1 MLNTQ
6 RLTDRMRPIAR
17 RVMTKAWLAVAL
29 ATAAAIFGSPAV
41 GVASPN
47 GVAAI
52 AVGIDANPGATP
64 ANTATSLGTIEACR
78 VVTNGDTFTVDFYV
92 QNIPGPGLE
101 GIQGSLHYTSTKLK
115 VTASSAS
122 FMLAAGAGSS
132 VTDLTNPS
140 TDSLPD
146 TDGTFTPIAA
156 DFGSGA
162 SHSET
167 GSGVLVRV
175 TLQAI
180 ANGAASLT
188 LTDVKLADPS
198 FNPIGDTNADGIFDG
213 PVSNAQIRIGQSCS
227 VGGVSEAPDV
237 AGLPQI
243 TAHTTEHARPWLP
256 LAAATTLLAVALAAA
271 WRGRRRAA

>member
-1 MLNTQ
+1 M
-6 RLTDRMRPIAR
+6 
-17 RVMTKAWLAVAL
+17 VLAAV
-29 ATAAAIFGSPAV
+29 TAIFAGSPAV
-41 GVASPN
+41 AVASPSAV
-47 GVAAI
+47 GAI
-52 AVGIDANPGATP
+52 AVGIDAIPGATP
-64 ANTATSLGTIEACR
+64 ANTATSLGSIDSCR
-78 VVTNGDTFTVDFYV
+78 VVNNGDTFTVDFYV
-92 QNIPGPGLE
+92 QNIPGPGIE
-101 GIQGSLHYTSTKLK
+101 GLQGSLHYTSTKLK
-115 VTASSAS
+115 VTASSTS

-140 TDSLPD
+140 TDALPD

-213 PVSNAQIRIGQSCS
+213 PISNAQIRIGGSCS

-237 AGLPQI
+237 AALPQRAPH
-243 TAHTTEHARPWLP
+243 TARHDLLP
-256 LAAATTLLAVALAAA
+256 LLPPLTVVAAVAALIATWQA
-271 WRGRRRAA
+271 RRRWR